1 MTLIVKPHGDF
12 EPNTT
17 AESAKVND
25 QINALYVDH
34 NGNITDANVNALA
47 NIAQSKIANLTT
59 NLATVTDR
67 KSWEQISTQ
76 AASNTGLLDFTT
88 GLTAVYDEYM
98 VTLTN
103 IVPTVDNSNLVV
115 RVSVAGVFQEGAS
128 DYSWIRFGG
137 DLTTV
142 TSPEYIAVS
151 TDTGLVLAGG
161 AGNAAGETLCGDIRF
176 WAPSGTTLVK
186 LFRWD
191 IVYINSAGLLAVI
204 QGVGHLRNGAA
215 IDGIR
220 FLFPATTI
228 ASGQFGLYGLK
239 K

>member
-1 MTLIVKPHGDF
+1 MSLIVKPHGDF

-25 QINALYVDH
+25 QLNTIYADH
-34 NGNITDANVNALA
+34 NGNITDANVAALA
-47 NIAQSKIANLTT
+47 NIQQSKIANLTA

-67 KSWEQISTQ
+67 KGWEQIATIT
-76 AASNTGLLDFTT
+76 AANTGLLDFTT
-88 GLTAVYDEYM
+88 GLTAVNDEYM

-103 IVPTVDNSNLVV
+103 IVPAVDASNLIF
-115 RVSVAGVFQEGAS
+115 RASVAGVFSQGAS
-128 DYSWIRFGG
+128 DYAWIRIGG

-142 TSPEYIAVS
+142 TSPGYLATS
-151 TDTGLVLAGG
+151 NDTGFVLA
-161 AGNAAGETLCGDIRF
+161 AGCGNDVGEALCGEIHF
-176 WAPSGTTLVK
+176 WAPAGTTAVK
-186 LFRWD
+186 MFRWEF
-191 IVYINSAGLLAVI
+191 VYINSSASIATI
-204 QGVGHLRNGAA
+204 RGVGHFRNSAA

-228 ASGQFGLYGLK
+228 ASGTFALYGLK

>member
-1 MTLIVKPHGDF
+1 MSLIVKPHGDF

-25 QINALYVDH
+25 QVNTIYADH
-34 NGNITDANVNALA
+34 NGNITDANVAALA
-47 NIAQSKIANLTT
+47 NIQQSKIANLPA

-67 KSWEQISTQ
+67 KGWEQITTI
-76 AASNTGLLDFTT
+76 AAANTGLLDFTT

-103 IVPTVDNSNLVV
+103 VVPSVDASNIVS
-115 RVSVAGVFQEGAS
+115 RVSVGGVFSQGAT
-128 DYSWIRFGG
+128 DYSWIRMGG

-142 TSPEYIAVS
+142 TSPGYFA
-151 TDTGLVLAGG
+151 TTNDTGFVLA
-161 AGNAAGETLCGDIRF
+161 AACGNDVGEALCGEIRF
-176 WAPSGTTLVK
+176 WAPAGTTIVK
-186 LFRWD
+186 MFRWD
-191 IVYINSAGLLAVI
+191 LIYINSSGSLATI
-204 QGVGHLRNGAA
+204 QGAGHFRNGNA

-228 ASGQFGLYGLK
+228 TSGTFALYGLK